1 MALYAFQKDDG
12 TIIEQ
17 FFSMGKCPKEIICQD
32 GSKAYRVYGCPNVN
46 YGKGFLPTS
55 VAEKR
60 NRDMNKRQKEA
71 DKRMR
76 ERWTSLK
83 RQK

>member
-12 TIIEQ
+12 TVVEQ
-17 FFSMGKCPKEIICQD
+17 FFPMGECPKEITCQD
-32 GSKAYRVYGCPNVN
+32 GKKAYRMYGCPNVN
-46 YGKGFLPTS
+46 YGRGFLPTS

-60 NRDMNKRQKEA
+60 NKEMRKRQAQA

-76 ERWTSLK
+76 QSWKSVKKTS
-83 RQK
+83 